1 MKRPISIK
9 LDERVWVH
17 IKDKPNRSRY
27 IEELI
32 KQDIHQAQIKPIV
45 QSVSDELLSSE
56 AFFNGIS
63 VRLNIIPPKSPT
75 PSPSKG
81 LSELSSTDYP
91 CCRKPAPCKHWA
103 FDENAGGWKN
113 ILNGIVRNE

>member
-9 LDERVWVH
+9 LDERLWVH

-45 QSVSDELLSSE
+45 QSVSDELLSDEGFFNELSLRLNVTSFRSSTSSRSE
-56 AFFNGIS
+56 AS
-63 VRLNIIPPKSPT
+63 
-75 PSPSKG
+75 SKF
-81 LSELSSTDYP
+81 SSP
-91 CCRKPAPCKHWA
+91 CCEEVELCKHW
-103 FDENAGGWKN
+103 FYNEDEGNWKN
-113 ILNGIVRNE
+113 ELTRKVRDE